1 MLLSHQPECRN
12 SRFWSPTAL
21 QVVEVATSEM
31 TTSCST
37 AFLEEM
43 AGNSDFKIKAGL
55 LAFLFFPVVAQKT
68 TKPLKTFPKN
78 YIDKCVHQWKWR
90 KIASEQ
96 FRNPFRSTSKT
107 KSTLF
112 KKTKEVITTKA
123 KYAFHNCKSSTRQL
137 QVRDKSRHW
146 MRSITVSRGVT
157 RGRFILYPGNKIQ
170 EFSPSIKYFYQTKYK
185 LQVIYCNEY
194 RNTYIG
200 FDE

>member
-78 YIDKCVHQWKWR
+78 YIDKCVHQWKWK

-107 KSTLF
+107 KSTLL
-112 KKTKEVITTKA
+112 KKKKKKRLLPQKQNMHSTTVKA
-123 KYAFHNCKSSTRQL
+123 VQGSCKY
-137 QVRDKSRHW
+137 
-146 MRSITVSRGVT
+146 VT
-157 RGRFILYPGNKIQ
+157 NHVTGCVQ
-170 EFSPSIKYFYQTKYK
+170 
-185 LQVIYCNEY
+185 
-194 RNTYIG
+194 
-200 FDE
+200 